1 MAPACIAAFRTKS
14 SSFAVLMMTRVLGE
28 TARSSFWTSRPLIP
42 DMKISRTARATVLQI
57 TYVRKASGSLNNF
70 ACKPTDESKRLSA
83 LSIDG
88 SSSTTQITPAT
99 TGKAADKI
107 MFIFLRVKRHRER
120 RLKLATLPGTES
132 RRSTRN
138 RASLRLGA
146 QSDQF
151 SFGVHVGRGAKMIRA
166 SRDKDSRSDRAC
178 ILHLSSIRRGR
189 CDPYRLRDDH
199 ELCRSDPVFQK
210 FPICGSRT
218 KRNCADIHRRL
229 WIKGAYSDV
238 PKVGREMVISN

>member
-1 MAPACIAAFRTKS
+1 
-14 SSFAVLMMTRVLGE
+14 
-28 TARSSFWTSRPLIP
+28 
-42 DMKISRTARATVLQI
+42 MKISRTARARVLQI

-132 RRSTRN
+132 RRSTPN

-151 SFGVHVGRGAKMIRA
+151 SFGVHVGRGAKMVRA
-166 SRDKDSRSDRAC
+166 SRHKDSRSDRAC
-178 ILHLSSIRRGR
+178 ILDLRSMRRRR
-189 CDPYRLRDDH
+189 CDPCPLREDH
-199 ELCRSDPVFQK
+199 ELRHHVA
-210 FPICGSRT
+210 PIFSLTRPRWTLIVPSVVPSCEAICLLSMPAITHLSTSNSRGVSVASRSRT
-218 KRNCADIHRRL
+218 SLRCERWSHCSDDRSRARLTALRRF
-229 WIKGAYSDV
+229 S
-238 PKVGREMVISN
+238 S